1 MLATRLPTWLRWRCL
16 LLSSVV
22 LLACN
27 DAPAVTPAPAGAVRS
42 GEWLAMS
49 TRDPITDQWR
59 GAFVRAQSTG
69 KQAELFVR
77 CTPHRGQSY
86 VEWDLYIIWGQH
98 LASSST
104 VVVWARLGT
113 DPAFDAPWELS
124 TREQTTFA
132 PDAFVTGE
140 RGLISRL
147 QQTDRFLARVLRAD
161 ETTVT
166 AAWQTTGFKDV
177 LRTLV
182 AWCQQ
187 EVAA

>member
-16 LLSSVV
+16 LLVSIG

-27 DAPAVTPAPAGAVRS
+27 DARAVTPAPAGAVRS

-59 GAFVRAQSTG
+59 GVVRAQSTS
-69 KQAELFVR
+69 KQAELFIR
-77 CTPHRGQSY
+77 CTPDRVEGH
-86 VEWDLYIIWGQH
+86 VEWDLYIDWGQH

-104 VVVWARLGT
+104 VVVWARFGT
-113 DPAFDAPWELS
+113 EPAFDASWELS
-124 TREQTTFA
+124 TNEETTFA
-132 PDAFVTGE
+132 PVAFVIGE
-140 RGLISRL
+140 RGLITRL

-166 AAWQTTGFKDV
+166 AAWQTMGLTDV